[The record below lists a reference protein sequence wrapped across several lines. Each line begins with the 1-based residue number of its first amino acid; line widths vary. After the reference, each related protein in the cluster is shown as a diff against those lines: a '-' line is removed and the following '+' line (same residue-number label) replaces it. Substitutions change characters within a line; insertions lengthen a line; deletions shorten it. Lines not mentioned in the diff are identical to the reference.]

1 MDYRRYQAGKK
12 ERILFGLEAAALTG
26 VIALCFYNSPWAIGT
41 FPLVLLWLFREK
53 GQTLGER
60 RRKELKLQFKD
71 AVEGI
76 AAALAAGY
84 SAENAVREARKDLQL
99 VYAGS
104 ADIVQELSAME
115 RKLDANQTIEAAMED
130 FAKRSGLEEAETF
143 AEIFAVGKRNGG
155 DLIGIMEDTA
165 RTITQIVETERQ
177 ASMALASR
185 RYEQKV
191 MNLVPFGMI
200 LYLRIG
206 CPGFLDPLYGN
217 LAGICVMTSVLG
229 QNKRAAAGAGGRKAE
244 LEAAQ
249 CRNGWSEGR
258 GALLPGKAQ
267 PFVKDTCSRSGHD
280 RAGGRDCFTE
290 S

>member
-26 VIALCFYNSPWAIGT
+26 VIALCFYNSPWATGT

-217 LAGICVMTSVLG
+217 LAGLCVMTGVLG
-229 QNKRAAAGAGGRKAE
+229 
-244 LEAAQ
+244 LY
-249 CRNGWSEGR
+249 
-258 GALLPGKAQ
+258 LLAWHLGKQ
-267 PFVKDTCSRSGHD
+267 LLDIEV
-280 RAGGRDCFTE
+280 
-290 S
+290 

>member
-26 VIALCFYNSPWAIGT
+26 VIALCFYNSPWAAGT

-217 LAGICVMTSVLG
+217 LAGICVMTGVLG
-229 QNKRAAAGAGGRKAE
+229 LYLLAWHLGKRLFDIE
-244 LEAAQ
+244 
-249 CRNGWSEGR
+249 
-258 GALLPGKAQ
+258 
-267 PFVKDTCSRSGHD
+267 V
-280 RAGGRDCFTE
+280 
-290 S
+290 

>member
-26 VIALCFYNSPWAIGT
+26 VIALCFYNSPWAAGT

-99 VYAGS
+99 VYAGN

-185 RYEQKV
+185 RYERKV

-217 LAGICVMTSVLG
+217 LAGICVMTGVLG
-229 QNKRAAAGAGGRKAE
+229 LYLLGWHLGKR
-244 LEAAQ
+244 
-249 CRNGWSEGR
+249 
-258 GALLPGKAQ
+258 LLDIE
-267 PFVKDTCSRSGHD
+267 V
-280 RAGGRDCFTE
+280 
-290 S
+290 

>member
-26 VIALCFYNSPWAIGT
+26 VIALCFYNSPWAAGT

-217 LAGICVMTSVLG
+217 LAGLCVMTGVLG
-229 QNKRAAAGAGGRKAE
+229 
-244 LEAAQ
+244 LY
-249 CRNGWSEGR
+249 
-258 GALLPGKAQ
+258 LLAWHLGKQ
-267 PFVKDTCSRSGHD
+267 LLDIEV
-280 RAGGRDCFTE
+280 
-290 S
+290 

>member
-26 VIALCFYNSPWAIGT
+26 VIALCFYNSPWAAGT

-217 LAGICVMTSVLG
+217 LAGICVMTGVLG
-229 QNKRAAAGAGGRKAE
+229 LYLLAWHLGKR
-244 LEAAQ
+244 
-249 CRNGWSEGR
+249 
-258 GALLPGKAQ
+258 LLDIE
-267 PFVKDTCSRSGHD
+267 V
-280 RAGGRDCFTE
+280 
-290 S
+290 

>member
-1 MDYRRYQAGKK
+1 MLLQLALGHRYVSAGAS
-12 ERILFGLEAAALTG
+12 L
-26 VIALCFYNSPWAIGT
+26 
-41 FPLVLLWLFREK
+41 K

-191 MNLVPFGMI
+191 LNLVPFGMI

-229 QNKRAAAGAGGRKAE
+229 LYLLAWHLGKR
-244 LEAAQ
+244 
-249 CRNGWSEGR
+249 
-258 GALLPGKAQ
+258 LLDIE
-267 PFVKDTCSRSGHD
+267 V
-280 RAGGRDCFTE
+280 
-290 S
+290 

>member
-1 MDYRRYQAGKK
+1 VDYRRYQAGKK

-84 SAENAVREARKDLQL
+84 SAENAVREARRDLQL

-217 LAGICVMTSVLG
+217 LAGICVMTGVLG
-229 QNKRAAAGAGGRKAE
+229 LYLLAWHLGKR
-244 LEAAQ
+244 
-249 CRNGWSEGR
+249 
-258 GALLPGKAQ
+258 LLDIE
-267 PFVKDTCSRSGHD
+267 V
-280 RAGGRDCFTE
+280 
-290 S
+290 

>member
-1 MDYRRYQAGKK
+1 
-12 ERILFGLEAAALTG
+12 
-26 VIALCFYNSPWAIGT
+26 
-41 FPLVLLWLFREK
+41 
-53 GQTLGER
+53 
-60 RRKELKLQFKD
+60 
-71 AVEGI
+71 
-76 AAALAAGY
+76 
-84 SAENAVREARKDLQL
+84 
-99 VYAGS
+99 
-104 ADIVQELSAME
+104 ME

-229 QNKRAAAGAGGRKAE
+229 LYLLAWHLGKR
-244 LEAAQ
+244 
-249 CRNGWSEGR
+249 
-258 GALLPGKAQ
+258 LLDIE
-267 PFVKDTCSRSGHD
+267 V
-280 RAGGRDCFTE
+280 
-290 S
+290 

>member
-84 SAENAVREARKDLQL
+84 SAENTVREARRDLQL

-130 FAKRSGLEEAETF
+130 FAKRSGLK
-143 AEIFAVGKRNGG
+143 EI
-155 DLIGIMEDTA
+155 
-165 RTITQIVETERQ
+165 
-177 ASMALASR
+177 
-185 RYEQKV
+185 
-191 MNLVPFGMI
+191 
-200 LYLRIG
+200 
-206 CPGFLDPLYGN
+206 
-217 LAGICVMTSVLG
+217 AG
-229 QNKRAAAGAGGRKAE
+229 E
-244 LEAAQ
+244 
-249 CRNGWSEGR
+249 
-258 GALLPGKAQ
+258 
-267 PFVKDTCSRSGHD
+267 
-280 RAGGRDCFTE
+280 
-290 S
+290 

>member
-1 MDYRRYQAGKK
+1 MFIWAVRGTQAAGFWT
-12 ERILFGLEAAALTG
+12 LWS
-26 VIALCFYNSPWAIGT
+26 FYNSPWAAGT

-217 LAGICVMTSVLG
+217 LAGICVMTGVLG
-229 QNKRAAAGAGGRKAE
+229 LYLLAWHLGKR
-244 LEAAQ
+244 
-249 CRNGWSEGR
+249 
-258 GALLPGKAQ
+258 LLDIE
-267 PFVKDTCSRSGHD
+267 V
-280 RAGGRDCFTE
+280 
-290 S
+290 

>member
-26 VIALCFYNSPWAIGT
+26 VIALCFYNSPWAAGT

-115 RKLDANQTIEAAMED
+115 RKLDTNQTIEAAMED

-217 LAGICVMTSVLG
+217 LAGICVMTGVLG
-229 QNKRAAAGAGGRKAE
+229 LYLLAWHLGKR
-244 LEAAQ
+244 
-249 CRNGWSEGR
+249 
-258 GALLPGKAQ
+258 LLDIE
-267 PFVKDTCSRSGHD
+267 V
-280 RAGGRDCFTE
+280 
-290 S
+290 